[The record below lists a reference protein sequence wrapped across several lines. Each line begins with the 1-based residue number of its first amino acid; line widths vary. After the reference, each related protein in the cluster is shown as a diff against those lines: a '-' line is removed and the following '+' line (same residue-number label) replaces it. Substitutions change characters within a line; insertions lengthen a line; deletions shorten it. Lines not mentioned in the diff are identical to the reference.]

1 MHKYVLNT
9 MPQDLPTRHTFR
21 DGAIN
26 VLIAVSCVAVGA
38 VGWAAWRVG
47 TLADSVKVPDLSATV
62 AKANGTLDV
71 ASATFASVNRPCAP
85 GPCGTLA
92 ETNKAIVKVGDAIV
106 TTQLQER
113 AIAPATIAAVNSL
126 ATVAP
131 HVNPLLDMGTDTL
144 QQARTD
150 LVTAD
155 GTIAAA
161 QPVLVNLA
169 ATESDLDAAVNENR
183 KEVSATL
190 ANVNLLAA
198 NTAGVMADVK
208 VETDQMVK
216 PKTKAQRI
224 FSYAPVTLK
233 LAAEVA
239 CLTTG
244 TPCP

>member
-1 MHKYVLNT
+1 MNRWLANT
-9 MPQDLPTRHTFR
+9 LGCCLIVALGLAVWGGFGLTRIAYTFLEKSANAVPAPKKADAELDSAKQATDDAAAEMRDVTIAMLKPCKKGKPETCGLIPAVRLTVQDM
-21 DGAIN
+21 G
-26 VLIAVSCVAVGA
+26 
-38 VGWAAWRVG
+38 
-47 TLADSVKVPDLSATV
+47 DSVKVMQTQV
-62 AKANGTLDV
+62 AETKPLIENAANGIKDV
-71 ASATFASVNRPCAP
+71 SA
-85 GPCGTLA
+85 
-92 ETNKAIVKVGDAIV
+92 
-106 TTQLQER
+106 
-113 AIAPATIAAVNSL
+113 AA
-126 ATVAP
+126 
-131 HVNPLLDMGTDTL
+131 TDTL

>member
-9 MPQDLPTRHTFR
+9 LGCCLIVALGLAVWGGFGLTRIAYTALEKSANAVPAPKKADAELDSAKQATDDAAAEMRDVTIAMLKPCKKGKPETCGLIPAVRLTVQDM
-21 DGAIN
+21 G
-26 VLIAVSCVAVGA
+26 
-38 VGWAAWRVG
+38 
-47 TLADSVKVPDLSATV
+47 DSVKVMQTQV
-62 AKANGTLDV
+62 AETKPLIENAANGIKDV
-71 ASATFASVNRPCAP
+71 SA
-85 GPCGTLA
+85 
-92 ETNKAIVKVGDAIV
+92 
-106 TTQLQER
+106 
-113 AIAPATIAAVNSL
+113 AA
-126 ATVAP
+126 
-131 HVNPLLDMGTDTL
+131 TDTL